1 MRTDRMSTNF
11 SYFLAVLFSSCLAA
25 LPMSHSL
32 PPSDPTAPS
41 ATNADAE
48 PRLSSSKDITP
59 RLSQIK
65 FSRLVEQND
74 SLSTPS
80 SVSALE
86 APLLSCQPFERLAV
100 LRILDANLDRARE
113 GIRTIEEWCR
123 FGLNDEASTA
133 QLKHLRQVLASWHS
147 SQIRAS
153 RDTPGDLGT
162 GLTHAKEAVRTS
174 LLALLQANFARVQ
187 EALRVLEEYGKLYNL
202 EMSAACKQMR
212 YQLYTIDSQVL
223 DAQVLDAQMSDAQIL
238 DPMVN
243 SEFTPAHLDES
254 SAQRW
259 QQLAR
264 AHTYLVT
271 LPVPNFLE
279 VIESALKGGVAIV
292 QYREKTAADDER
304 LAMAKQMRSL
314 CHRYGALF
322 IVNDRIDIAAASDAD
337 GVHLG
342 QHDLPM
348 EVARRILGPDKI
360 VGRSTTNPQELQRA
374 LAEKADYIGVGPVH
388 ETPTKPGKA
397 ASGNDYV
404 RYAAEH
410 ATMPW
415 FTIGGLNADN
425 LEPTLA
431 AGATRVAVVRA
442 LMEAD
447 DPAEVARSLV
457 RQTQQHASSR

>member
-1 MRTDRMSTNF
+1 M
-11 SYFLAVLFSSCLAA
+11 V
-25 LPMSHSL
+25 
-32 PPSDPTAPS
+32 PS
-41 ATNADAE
+41 
-48 PRLSSSKDITP
+48 
-59 RLSQIK
+59 
-65 FSRLVEQND
+65 
-74 SLSTPS
+74 
-80 SVSALE
+80 
-86 APLLSCQPFERLAV
+86 AV

-123 FGLNDEASTA
+123 FGLNDEDSTA

-147 SQIRAS
+147 SQIRAA

-162 GLTHAKEAVRTS
+162 ALTHSREAVRPS
-174 LLALLQANFARVQ
+174 LTALLQANFARVQ

-212 YQLYTIDSQVL
+212 YQLYTIDSQ
-223 DAQVLDAQMSDAQIL
+223 IL

-243 SEFTPAHLDES
+243 SESTTAQPAEN

-259 QQLAR
+259 QQLTRAR
-264 AHTYLVT
+264 TYLVT
-271 LPVPNFLE
+271 SPVPNFLE
-279 VIESALKGGVAIV
+279 VVESALKGGIAIV

-322 IVNDRIDIAAASDAD
+322 IVNDRIDIAAAADAD

-360 VGRSTTNPQELQRA
+360 VGRSTTNSQELQQA

-397 ASGNDYV
+397 ASGNEYV

-442 LMEAD
+442 LMQAD

-457 RQTQQHASSR
+457 RQTQQYA